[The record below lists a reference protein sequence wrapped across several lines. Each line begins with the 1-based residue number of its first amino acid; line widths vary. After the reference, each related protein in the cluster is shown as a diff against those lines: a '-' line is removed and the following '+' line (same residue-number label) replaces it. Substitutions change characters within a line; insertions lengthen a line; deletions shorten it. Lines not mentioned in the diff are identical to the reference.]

1 MIMGLKKSVKLLA
14 LGVVSVAGLGVAGC
28 GTSATNNTTA
38 NTASNGTATN
48 STSSQGNIPSGITL
62 HVLSYWQPEEMTVIK
77 QLAAQWGKAH
87 GDTVV
92 VEQNSATGNNK
103 FSNWAQSVRAGTG
116 PDVAIAMPSD
126 NLGVFYQEG
135 LLAPATLM
143 NPSDYPASVAEGVK
157 MAGKYYAYPVAAQ
170 SVALLYN
177 KKEIST
183 PPKTW
188 DQFVQDA
195 NQHGFAMAQEQFYYD
210 YVFIGGMGGYIFK
223 DNNGTLDPKD
233 IGLAND
239 GAVAGFQLIRDMDA
253 KYHWMNPSVNQSI
266 ATTQFDNG
274 KVGMFISGPWDVAA
288 AQKAGI
294 QVGVAP
300 IPTLPNGKPGTPLI
314 SNLTAIVSAKTK
326 YMDASQSLA
335 QFLTNST
342 AQLQYFKAD
351 SDLPALASLQS
362 NPTITNDAIA
372 KGFVDQLNT
381 AVASPNIAEM
391 HAVYSAQNIIPD
403 IVSGKLTP
411 AAGAKQFVKN
421 IKSAISVMEG

>member
-1 MIMGLKKSVKLLA
+1 MKMKQRNSIKLLA
-14 LGVVSVAGLGVAGC
+14 LGVVSIAGLLAGC
-28 GTSATNNTTA
+28 GTSSSTGSSSTPTNQ
-38 NTASNGTATN
+38 
-48 STSSQGNIPSGITL
+48 SSGSSSIPKGITL

-77 QLAAQWGKAH
+77 QLAAQWGKEH

-92 VEQNSATGNNK
+92 VDQNSATGSNK
-103 FSNWAQSVRAGTG
+103 FSNWAQAVRAGTG

-126 NLGVFYQEG
+126 NLGTFYQEG

-143 NPSDYPASVAEGVK
+143 NPSDYPSSVAEGVK
-157 MAGKYYAYPVAAQ
+157 MGGKYYAYPVAAQ

-183 PPKTW
+183 PPTTW
-188 DQFVQDA
+188 SEFVADA
-195 NQHGFAMAQEQFYYD
+195 NKYGFNMAQEQFYYD

-223 DNNGTLDPKD
+223 DNNGTLDPND
-233 IGLAND
+233 IGLANE
-239 GAVAGFQLIRDMDA
+239 GAVAGFQLLQDMDL

-294 QVGVAP
+294 DVGVAP

-314 SNLTAIVSAKTK
+314 SNLTAIVSDKSKNVA
-326 YMDASQSLA
+326 AAQSLA
-335 QFLTNST
+335 QYLTNAS
-342 AQLQYFKAD
+342 AELQYFKAD
-351 SDLPALASLQS
+351 ADLPALSSLQS
-362 NPTITNDAIA
+362 NSEITSNAIA

-381 AVASPNIAEM
+381 AVASPNIAQM
-391 HAVYSAQNIIPD
+391 QSVYSAQSIITS
-403 IVSGKLTP
+403 ILNGKLT
-411 AAGAKQFVKN
+411 ASAGAKQFVAN
-421 IKSAISVMEG
+421 IKSAISVQEG